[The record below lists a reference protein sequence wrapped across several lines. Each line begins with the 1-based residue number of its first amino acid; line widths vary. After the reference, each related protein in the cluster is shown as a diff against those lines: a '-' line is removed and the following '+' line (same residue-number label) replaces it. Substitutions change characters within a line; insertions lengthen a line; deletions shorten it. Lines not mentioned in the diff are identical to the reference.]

1 MKKIISFLIIAAM
14 LFSTLPVFATEVEP
28 AVTLTYVKDGESY
41 AVGSTVILGA
51 SAGVVGFD
59 RIDFYANGIKIPGC
73 IKSSGKTLNWTI
85 PTSGKFEIQAFAT
98 TSLGGESLP
107 SDKITVYGVTNEE
120 EMVFSFDSVSD
131 VTSHAYLNWGNSPCT
146 DNNADADFAK
156 KSTYSAKWSNLKS
169 NDNFYIKGLNA
180 NRIGDKYIN
189 YLIYSTHDVTLHTRI
204 KDNTLGYTR
213 PENQTNGYFSLKSGW
228 NTVTMELALLDVNGY
243 FAVEARIADINEI
256 EFYTSYN
263 NKIPA
268 GYGFINE
275 GELLNSQPNLADT
288 TIYFDSA
295 WLSSEPV
302 ASPKAAC
309 SIPSGSTKVCNE
321 LNKITF
327 TFDKEMDFSA
337 LSDADITVK
346 NNTDNEKIE
355 NFTLIPSTNTLIV
368 DFAPNTLAYNKEYTV
383 TLGDN
388 IKDFYG
394 KSVDSTTKTFTF
406 TTVQSC
412 EAVEPIVSLTYPEK
426 NATLISNNVT
436 LAAKVIFGG
445 SVKGVAFYE
454 GTNKIADATQG
465 TNGEWYATVDGMSA
479 ASHTVKAVV
488 TYGDTNATKETD
500 AVSFTV
506 SEALEYNFTGI
517 KHGEEI
523 TLNTTAQPLV
533 SKEIGITPVTNVSK
547 VVYKLDGV
555 EKATVTEAPFTWDM
569 PITAVNKNVVVSADV
584 YSVGVNPVSAV
595 TYKAIYVEPATDR
608 ADCTDNFDEKAPN
621 TSFSSATGIFET
633 ASNRSGDY
641 TISYVSASDYGRD
654 GNVVLIDKVA
664 STTGKGALLIPYG
677 GAVTD
682 GTGLN
687 PRVRFTFDFYLP
699 EAGNGLITLRGKYDI
714 ANAKQTVCD
723 ISKYSTNTWH
733 KAEVYLDMI
742 SKTITTTIDG
752 ESEIQTLTD
761 SLYDYLLM
769 MENGSNAYMKGAI
782 AFEVFSDIC
791 IDNYR
796 TTRVLES
803 ERTDL
808 FVNGIKKDVTASG
821 ETVNVSVANLTAA
834 NNKVSVIIALY
845 TEDNE
850 MIAVYPFEDVDVKSN
865 EFKQITQNVSY
876 TVDGK
881 AGKVVKAFVLNNMN
895 DITPVKTIR

>member
-14 LFSTLPVFATEVEP
+14 LFSTLPVFATEAEP
-28 AVTLTYVKDGESY
+28 AVTLAYVKDGETY
-41 AVGSTVILGA
+41 AAGSTVILGA
-51 SAGVVGFD
+51 NAGVVAFD

-98 TSLGGESLP
+98 TSLGDSLP
-107 SDKITVYGVTNEE
+107 SDKITVYGVANEE

-131 VTSHAYLNWGNSPCT
+131 VTSQAYLNWGNSPCT
-146 DNNADADFAK
+146 DGNADAEFVK
-156 KSTYSAKWSNLKS
+156 KSSYSAKWSNLKA
-169 NDNFYIKGLNA
+169 NDTFYITGLNA

-189 YLIYSTHDVTLHTRI
+189 YLIYSTNDITLHTRLV
-204 KDNTLGYTR
+204 DNTLGYTR

-228 NTVTMELALLDVNGY
+228 NSVSIELALLDKNGY
-243 FAVEARIADINEI
+243 YAAEARIADINEI
-256 EFYTSYN
+256 QFYTTYAN
-263 NKIPA
+263 AIPT

-275 GELLNSQPNLADT
+275 GVGLNGQPNLADT
-288 TIYFDSA
+288 TLYFDSA
-295 WLSSEPV
+295 WLSDEPV
-302 ASPKAAC
+302 AAPKATC
-309 SIPSGSTKVCNE
+309 SIPSGSAKVCNA
-321 LNKITF
+321 LDKLTF

-337 LSDADITVK
+337 LSGADITVK
-346 NNTDNEKIE
+346 NNTDNIEIE

-394 KSVDSTTKTFTF
+394 KSVDSEAKTFTF

-479 ASHTVKAVV
+479 ASHTVKAIV
-488 TYGDTNATKETD
+488 TYGDTDATKETD
-500 AVSFTV
+500 TVSFTV
-506 SEALEYNFTGI
+506 SEALEYNFTDI

-523 TLNTTAQPLV
+523 TLNTTSQPLV
-533 SKEIGITPVTNVSK
+533 SREIGITPVTNVSK

-595 TYKAIYVEPATDR
+595 TYKAIYVEAGTDR

-621 TSFSSATGIFET
+621 TSFSSPTGIFET
-633 ASNRSGDY
+633 ASNRGGDF

-654 GNVVLIDKVA
+654 GNVVLVDKVA
-664 STTGKGALLIPYG
+664 SSPSKGALLIPKG

-761 SLYDYLLM
+761 TLYDYLLM
-769 MENGSNAYMKGAI
+769 MYNGSNAYMKGAI

-803 ERTDL
+803 ERNDL
-808 FVNGIKKDVTASG
+808 FVNGIKKDLTASG
-821 ETVNVSVANLTAA
+821 ETVNVSVANLTATDS
-834 NNKVSVIIALY
+834 KVSVIIALY
-845 TEDNE
+845 TKDNNE

-865 EFKQITQNVSY
+865 ELEQIIQNVPY
-876 TVDGK
+876 TADGT
-881 AGKVVKAFVLNNMN
+881 VVKAFVLNNMN

>member
-14 LFSTLPVFATEVEP
+14 LFSTLPVFATEAEP
-28 AVTLTYVKDGESY
+28 AVTLAYVKNGESY
-41 AVGSTVILGA
+41 AAGSTVILGA
-51 SAGVVGFD
+51 SASVVEFD

-98 TSLGGESLP
+98 TTGGESLP

-131 VTSHAYLNWGNSPCT
+131 VTSHAYLNWGMSACT
-146 DNNADADFAK
+146 ENDADVDFAK
-156 KSTYSAKWSNLKS
+156 KSSYSAKWSNLKA
-169 NDNFYIKGLNA
+169 NDTFYITGLNA
-180 NRIGDKYIN
+180 NRIGDKYLN
-189 YLIYSTHDVTLHTRI
+189 YLIYSTNDVTLHTRLV
-204 KDNTLGYTR
+204 DNTLGYTR

-228 NTVTMELALLDVNGY
+228 NSVSIELALLDKNGY
-243 FAVEARIADINEI
+243 YAAEARIADINEI
-256 EFYTSYN
+256 QFYTTYAN
-263 NKIPA
+263 AIPT

-275 GELLNSQPNLADT
+275 GVGLNSQPNLKDT
-288 TIYFDSA
+288 TVYFDSA
-295 WLSSEPV
+295 WLSDEPV
-302 ASPKAAC
+302 AAPKATC
-309 SIPSGSTKVCNE
+309 SIPTGSTKVCNA
-321 LNKITF
+321 LDKLTF
-327 TFDKEMDFSA
+327 TFDKEMDFSV

-346 NNTDNEKIE
+346 NTTDNTEIE

-368 DFAPNTLAYNKEYTV
+368 DFAPNTLAYSKEYTV

-465 TNGEWYATVDGMSA
+465 TNGEWYATVDGMSD

-523 TLNTTAQPLV
+523 TLNTTSQPLV

-547 VVYKLDGV
+547 VVYKIDGV

-595 TYKAIYVEPATDR
+595 TYKAIYVEAATDR

-621 TSFSSATGIFET
+621 TSFSSANGIFET
-633 ASNRSGDY
+633 ASNRGGDFA
-641 TISYVSASDYGRD
+641 ISYVSASDYGRD
-654 GNVVLIDKVA
+654 GNVVLVDKVA
-664 STTGKGALLIPYG
+664 SSPSKGALLIPYG

-723 ISKYSTNTWH
+723 ISEYSTNTWH
-733 KAEVYLDMI
+733 TAEVYLDMI

-769 MENGSNAYMKGAI
+769 MYNGSNAYMKGAI

-821 ETVNVSVANLTAA
+821 ETVNVSVANLSQADST
-834 NNKVSVIIALY
+834 VSVIFALY
-845 TEDNE
+845 SEDDE
-850 MIAVYPFEDVDVKSN
+850 MIGIWANENVPVKSN
-865 EFKQITQNVSY
+865 EFSQTIQNVPY
-876 TVDGK
+876 TVNGK
-881 AGKVVKAFVLNNMN
+881 TGTKVKAFCWNNMGE
-895 DITPVKTIR
+895 ISPVKTIR